1 MHENE
6 DSFAYSFQFVF
17 FMVRCFHR
25 LQILRYVSMVTEK
38 SIAEL
43 YRT

>member
-17 FMVRCFHR
+17 LWFA
-25 LQILRYVSMVTEK
+25 VSMVTEK